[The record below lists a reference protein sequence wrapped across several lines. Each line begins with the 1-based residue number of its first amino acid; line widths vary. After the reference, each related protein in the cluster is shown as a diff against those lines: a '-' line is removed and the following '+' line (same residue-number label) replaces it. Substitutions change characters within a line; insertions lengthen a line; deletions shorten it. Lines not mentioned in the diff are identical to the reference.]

1 MYGDPAAVLSLTLT
15 LSLSLA
21 RSLARTLSLQGAG
34 VRQSGGGG
42 LGCRRRGGGGLGGR
56 GVVPLLVVRALHA
69 AVHIHIVCIKTDL
82 THWQAG
88 KHREGGREID
98 QENSRL
104 SMEKRPR

>member
-1 MYGDPAAVLSLTLT
+1 M
-15 LSLSLA
+15 
-21 RSLARTLSLQGAG
+21 
-34 VRQSGGGG
+34 
-42 LGCRRRGGGGLGGR
+42 
-56 GVVPLLVVRALHA
+56 VPLLVVRALHA
-69 AVHIHIVCIKTDL
+69 AVHIHIVCKKTDL